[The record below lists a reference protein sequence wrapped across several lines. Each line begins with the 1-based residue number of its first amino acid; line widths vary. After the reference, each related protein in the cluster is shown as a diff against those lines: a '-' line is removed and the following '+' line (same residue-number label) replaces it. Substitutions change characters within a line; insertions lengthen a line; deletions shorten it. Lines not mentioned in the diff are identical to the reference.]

1 MNNNYDIS
9 LQSLSELLADE
20 SGNKALTV
28 NDLAQTED
36 ALLAFAQAHA
46 VKPPLSMR
54 DKILANMQKL
64 KAQED
69 NRQPFTVDN
78 LPILTAESNWLDWE
92 TAVKDIAPPV
102 DFEDVHMHLLED
114 NDRRELN
121 LVWVKQ
127 EVPEEVH
134 HDVLES
140 FILLEG
146 TCECHIT
153 GEDGKLRVV
162 RMREGD
168 YIGFKI
174 GEVHDIMITSAAPAK
189 AILQWLKI
197 AA

>member
-1 MNNNYDIS
+1 MNNSHDIS
-9 LQSLSELLADE
+9 LHSLSQHLTDKQ
-20 SGNKALTV
+20 GNPPTSVDVDK
-28 NDLAQTED
+28 TEA
-36 ALLAFAQAHA
+36 ALLAYAELHA
-46 VKPPLSMR
+46 VQPPLSMR
-54 DKILANMQKL
+54 NRILGNMQKL
-64 KAQED
+64 KALED
-69 NRQPFTVDN
+69 NRQPFTLNN
-78 LPILTAESNWLDWE
+78 LPLLTPEANWLDWE
-92 TAVKDIAPPV
+92 AAVNGIEPTE

-146 TCECHIT
+146 SCECHVFDEKGNKRIV
-153 GEDGKLRVV
+153 K
-162 RMREGD
+162 MRQGD
-168 YIGFKI
+168 YISFKI
-174 GEVHDIMITSAAPAK
+174 GEVHDIQITSAVPAK